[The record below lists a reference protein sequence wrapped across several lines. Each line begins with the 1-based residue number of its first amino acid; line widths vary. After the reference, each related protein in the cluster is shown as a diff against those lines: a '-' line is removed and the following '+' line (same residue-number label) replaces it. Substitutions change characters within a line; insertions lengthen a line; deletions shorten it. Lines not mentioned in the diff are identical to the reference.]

1 MQIAFFGLGNM
12 GSPIAANLIKSGY
25 NVTITVHHNPAPAER
40 LIKLGAH
47 LAETPALAVADA
59 DVIFTIVP
67 NDTALLNLLT
77 PELLKVV
84 KPGATIIEMTSASG
98 DAVCQVAKRC
108 RKYGLN
114 LLDAPV
120 SGGVSGATKGT
131 MSILCAG
138 DKAILEKVRPLL
150 DCISGKVCYLGEQI
164 GQAKIV
170 KSLNNL
176 LSAINKT
183 AVTEAY
189 KIAMKKKVSPQVF
202 YDAISVSSG
211 NSAAFGAVVP
221 RLRAKDFSTGFSV
234 ALMRKD
240 LELALALKPADLNLP
255 LSETVL
261 EYYKQAA
268 PFDQEDSSAVA
279 KVNFNKTK

>member
-1 MQIAFFGLGNM
+1 MKIAFFGLGNM
-12 GSPIAANLIKSGY
+12 GLPIAANLIKSGY
-25 NVTITVHHNPAPAER
+25 KVAITVHHNPAPAER

-47 LAETPALAVADA
+47 LAETPVIAVADS

-77 PELLKVV
+77 PELLKAA
-84 KPGATIIEMTSASG
+84 KPGAIIIEMTSASAA
-98 DAVCQVAKRC
+98 AVRQAAKRC
-108 RKYGLN
+108 SDYGLA

-120 SGGVSGATKGT
+120 SGGVAGATKGT

-138 DKAILEKVRPLL
+138 DKAVLEKVRPLL
-150 DCISGKVCYLGEQI
+150 DCISAKVCYLGDQI

-189 KIAMKKKVSPQVF
+189 KIALENKVSPQAF
-202 YDAISVSSG
+202 YDAISISSG
-211 NSAAFGAVVP
+211 NSVAFGAVVP
-221 RLRAKDFSTGFSV
+221 KLQSNDFSTGFSV

-240 LELALALKPADLNLP
+240 LELALALKPASLNLP

-268 PFDQEDSSAVA
+268 PFDKEDSSAVA